1 MESESGRI
9 AAWPLSPGCFGRDS
23 GRCWDLL
30 RRRALGGAGGD
41 PGSAEVRDAGTVEGY
56 LQ

>member
-41 PGSAEVRDAGTVEGY
+41 PGSAEVRDAGNVEGY